1 MSWLT
6 LSSGL
11 VLTLVKVLCG
21 LVQMIKI
28 IVIGNYQPNNFEQA
42 NNTFQKNKNKKKLY
56 EIIQYFC
63 VSVIMAPSGQL
74 LVINFVERFPGYINH
89 GNT

>member
-6 LSSGL
+6 QSSGL

-42 NNTFQKNKNKKKLY
+42 NNTLKKKLKK
-56 EIIQYFC
+56 I
-63 VSVIMAPSGQL
+63 
-74 LVINFVERFPGYINH
+74 
-89 GNT
+89 